1 MQLIRVD
8 SNSEERSAPHW
19 MVTFAD
25 MMFLL
30 LAFFVLLF
38 SFSSIQQSKFSEL
51 AGSMRGAFGV
61 LSSGDTIRI
70 HDQASVPSAEEI
82 RIAVQHGLM
91 LSGLEELSARISP
104 SGEQMQ
110 IVSTADEVRI
120 RLSDQLLFDS
130 GSDSLQPAAHLVLDD
145 LGELLNS
152 VESEVI
158 VEGHTDD
165 VPIRTARFPSNWEL
179 ASGRALT
186 TVRELNDR
194 GIAADRLSATSF
206 GEFRPITSNQSA
218 EGRAI
223 NRRVEMRVLLPSPQT
238 LAPSSGSES

>member
-1 MQLIRVD
+1 M
-8 SNSEERSAPHW
+8 
-19 MVTFAD
+19 
-25 MMFLL
+25 
-30 LAFFVLLF
+30 
-38 SFSSIQQSKFSEL
+38 
-51 AGSMRGAFGV
+51 
-61 LSSGDTIRI
+61 
-70 HDQASVPSAEEI
+70 
-82 RIAVQHGLM
+82 
-91 LSGLEELSARISP
+91 
-104 SGEQMQ
+104 
-110 IVSTADEVRI
+110 
-120 RLSDQLLFDS
+120 
-130 GSDSLQPAAHLVLDD
+130 LDD